1 MHHRTLRV
9 AGRAPRVMACAVLA
23 LLCTAQAPAPREQ
36 LREAERAAAQSRAA
50 AAQAARLA
58 AEAEAEERRL
68 AEQRVAAA
76 RRMQQLEAQ
85 VEAARDRAGAAA
97 AASTAAAGEAER
109 RAAQLAP
116 MLPVMRRLTLWPSET
131 LLVVPAEPEE
141 ALRGVLVLQ
150 TMVRSLRQDAEALRA
165 ATQIAAT
172 RAVVAEEEASRL
184 SEAVAESRAMA
195 RTLDAEITAARARQ
209 AEARDAEREAARR
222 AQLEAGRAQDLTEM
236 LARLAREEARERAEA
251 AARARA
257 EAEEAARAERERR
270 REEARARR
278 ERREI
283 PERPAPPPPR
293 THAALRPVVPSGARA
308 LPVTGRVVR
317 DFGDQA
323 DAGPARGITFSAPPG
338 ARVVSPCSG
347 RTVFSAPF
355 RSYGL
360 LLIVDCGE
368 GHHFVLA
375 GLDRLDATAGS
386 RVLAGEPVGI
396 LGSGEGRASLYVEL
410 RRNGQPVDPRPWFQA
425 RG

>member
-1 MHHRTLRV
+1 MH
-9 AGRAPRVMACAVLA
+9 GRAPRAMAAAVLA
-23 LLCTAQAPAPREQ
+23 VFCMAQAPASREQ

-50 AAQAARLA
+50 AAEAARLA

-76 RRMQQLEAQ
+76 RRMQQLEVQ
-85 VEAARDRAGAAA
+85 VEAARERAGAAE
-97 AASTAAAGEAER
+97 AASSAAAGEAER

-116 MLPVMRRLTLWPSET
+116 MLPVMRRLTLWPAET
-131 LLVVPAEPEE
+131 LLAVPAPPDE

-150 TMVRSLRQDAEALRA
+150 TMVRTLRHDAEALRE
-165 ATQIAAT
+165 ATQLAAA
-172 RAVVAEEEASRL
+172 RAQVAQEETSRL
-184 SEAVAESRAMA
+184 SEAMAESRALA
-195 RTLDAEITAARARQ
+195 RILDAEITAARARH

-222 AQLEAGRAQDLTEM
+222 AQLEAGRAQDLTDM

-257 EAEEAARAERERR
+257 EAAEAARAERERR
-270 REEARARR
+270 RDEARARR
-278 ERREI
+278 ERRDI
-283 PERPAPPPPR
+283 PERPAPPPP
-293 THAALRPVVPSGARA
+293 TAQAALRPVVPSGARA
-308 LPVTGRVVR
+308 LPVTGRMVR
-317 DFGDQA
+317 EFGDQA
-323 DAGPARGITFSAPPG
+323 EAGPARGITFSAPAG

-375 GLDRLDATAGS
+375 GLDRLDAAAGA
-386 RVLAGEPVGI
+386 RVLAGEPVGV
-396 LGSGEGRASLYVEL
+396 LGGGDGRATLYVEL
-410 RRNGQPVDPRPWFQA
+410 RRNGQPIDPRPWFQA